1 MSASARTQSVTEKY
15 VYATTIRSSHSRTGD
30 AALYVTQWVVHNI
43 KYTIQSKLFSQE
55 LTTSCTRKRRH
66 EPKLHYCQR
75 HRNGQLWQCAIKE
88 EQFPSRVVEPQQW
101 LKSTGQP
108 TADTPRK
115 LGAALTHSVG
125 LLHIVASRG
134 SPVRSRS
141 RPTISLFVLL
151 S

>member
-1 MSASARTQSVTEKY
+1 M
-15 VYATTIRSSHSRTGD
+15 
-30 AALYVTQWVVHNI
+30 
-43 KYTIQSKLFSQE
+43 
-55 LTTSCTRKRRH
+55 RKRRH

-141 RPTISLFVLL
+141 RPTISLFELVAAGQLD
-151 S
+151 SSHATVPSFVRTTKPY